1 MIGIGATV
9 FKVPT
14 AYGPAGFSPK
24 SLFSNGEEGAWYDPS
39 DLSTLFQEDG
49 TTAAGVGDPVG
60 KILDKSGN
68 DNHLVQTTETKC
80 PILRQDGSLYYL
92 DFDGT
97 DDGLVTS
104 SSIDFTGTD
113 AMSVF
118 AGAKKTVAGAN
129 QNVVELSDSVNANNG
144 AFRLFYV
151 NNDVWRSIMAGTTL
165 NAIST
170 ATVSSNP
177 DTSIFSVT
185 ADISDPSHSFRRNG
199 SLVESN
205 TNSFG
210 TGNFGN
216 HVLNMGSRA
225 GGGSS
230 VLDGDVYGLIVLGRK
245 ATDGEIS
252 SVENYMASKSGVSI

>member
-1 MIGIGATV
+1 MIGIGATL

-14 AYGPAGFSPK
+14 AYGPAGFNPK

-80 PILRQDGSLYYL
+80 PILRLSGGLYYL
-92 DFDGT
+92 DFDGA

-118 AGAKKTVAGAN
+118 AGARKTADPATN
-129 QNVVELSDSVNANNG
+129 QNVVELSNSVGSNTG
-144 AFRLFYV
+144 AFRLFCTST
-151 NNDVWRSIMAGTTL
+151 DVWRSVVKGTTA
-165 NAIST
+165 NTIST
-170 ATVSSNP
+170 AAVGNP
-177 DTSIFSVT
+177 NKSILTVT
-185 ADISDPSHSFRRNG
+185 ADISDPLHSFRRNG
-199 SLVESN
+199 SSVSSN
-205 TNSFG
+205 TNSLG

-216 HVLNMGSRA
+216 HVLNMGSRSN
-225 GGGSS
+225 GGSS

-252 SVENYMASKSGVSI
+252 SVEKYMASKSGVSI

>member
-1 MIGIGATV
+1 MIGIGATL

-68 DNHLVQTTETKC
+68 DNHLVQTTQTKC

-97 DDGLVTS
+97 DDGLRTS

-118 AGAKKTVAGAN
+118 AGAQKTVTGAN

-151 NNDVWRSIMAGTTL
+151 NTDVWRSIMKGTTI

-170 ATVSSNP
+170 SSVSNP
-177 DTSIFSVT
+177 DKSIFSVT

-199 SLVESN
+199 SSVGSN
-205 TNSFG
+205 TSSLG

-216 HVLNMGSRA
+216 HNLNMGSRSDGA
-225 GGGSS
+225 SS

-245 ATDGEIS
+245 ATDGEIA
-252 SVENYMASKSGVSI
+252 SVEKYMASKSGVSI